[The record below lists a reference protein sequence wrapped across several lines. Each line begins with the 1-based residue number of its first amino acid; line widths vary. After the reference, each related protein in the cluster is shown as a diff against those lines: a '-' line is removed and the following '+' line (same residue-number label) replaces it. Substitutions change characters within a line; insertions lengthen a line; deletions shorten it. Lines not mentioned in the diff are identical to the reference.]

1 MGIGDLACVR
11 VRVTPDK
18 TAVNTV
24 RCRISIPR
32 NPGRWSL
39 ILAVSALALALL
51 AGAGVLGIPGAPS
64 ASAQSQSEAASEE
77 CEAVDLLLLMDQSG
91 SLNSVDP
98 NGTERSM
105 ALNSIRSDFS
115 GDDRWHVALIGFN
128 EVPLLHSAGF
138 RPAADTGQRH
148 PSDNEIAEALPGD
161 GSTYYGVALDAGL
174 QVFDGAREDSCRH
187 LVWFTDGLHDTASGS
202 TAEEVQEAEA
212 LRDTVCRV
220 TAPRYSSEG
229 VSTSVVLLGDSFVE
243 KLQSSDR
250 YERRMAEL
258 SLDIIGIMTGERV
271 IAGRPVDA
279 ACPTAGLPKNGEVY
293 QVEDIADLINSII
306 EATLPARGLLR
317 WSECDTSEGDVRES
331 DNLPAGAYI
340 DEIQLLSY
348 RGAIDRYRLGQGE
361 WIEAS
366 AGSRRIGLDPDKLD
380 DLAAGWELWIEVVAD
395 EGRDIGEVSLSCW
408 SKPVGSLP
416 VWPGVVQDGN
426 GETVEVLLPDQPY
439 ILRVDMSPH
448 ECSAEALELGS
459 DALASP
465 LQHLRCESGTE
476 ALFNFDAVP
485 AGGAQHMTEASG
497 HVTPLHADVLWGDRG
512 RIAVGVD
519 IESDPA
525 FIPDRPLECDQVGDS
540 PRLER
545 ELLNAAS
552 RSRIVA
558 GVCTVVP
565 QEQGTVTVEIA
576 SPPDGPQ
583 YRLETSGGDRIGDTL
598 TVSSADDP
606 RRIHIVS
613 AEIGPQS
620 LPVESHEV
628 AITARHQRSEDADAL
643 LADRQRLLV
652 PTVEL
657 PLLTCEGAG
666 SGGLA
671 ASSGLMGS
679 LIEASRSA
687 ADTRSEVVVVGGCTL
702 QPPPSGSRALR
713 IGDGFRVVD
722 ESGAPLAAP
731 TTVTSGESP
740 LSIVILTE
748 LGDGGPP
755 TDVEPTATLE
765 QLPTDPGPPVL
776 PVAHQLDPAKLDA
789 ARDVRLTC
797 GLEDDLPRIEA
808 AAPFRVVASDCR
820 IEAPN
825 EGTLTVEAS
834 VAPSSPVYYVEGP
847 EGARF
852 EEATIGSGDPPL
864 RLRLV
869 SESLGPA
876 GWSTEGEVVS
886 TVALAPGGGPALI
899 AVHIVAV
906 PELALPSPVECEE
919 KMQLVNVDGD
929 EVPTEPLEAIVR
941 CSSTWRGPDG
951 QLTLELSAGTGLL
964 APDWRFLPASTLLKD
979 GLALRFDDG
988 EEVTEVRLVT
998 SGPLSNDRIEDNGT
1012 VEIKAQWMVPGWK
1025 EPLTAVTPVEYSVD
1039 LWPRS
1044 VLWLAVL
1051 ITLVAALLSWLLLYG
1066 VVAFKNRLPP
1076 ASNFYARRFEI
1087 STYRVSLGGLRSA
1100 EIDRF
1105 NLEDH
1110 PSIPVSGDSNKKLLR
1125 TKDLRIDARHP
1136 RLWQI
1141 AKLLRG
1147 GWGEARAG
1155 QNRIVA
1161 VRPTGP
1167 RTRPG
1172 STPEQF
1178 AELSVVALDSRSG
1191 AAEPQGV
1198 AYVLVPRSPSG
1209 PLDLRRDLSDAL
1221 ADLSG
1226 QRGAGAEP
1234 KPPLSE
1240 RPR

>member
-1 MGIGDLACVR
+1 MNAARWL
-11 VRVTPDK
+11 
-18 TAVNTV
+18 
-24 RCRISIPR
+24 ISFPG
-32 NPGRWSL
+32 NPGSWLLRS
-39 ILAVSALALALL
+39 AVSALALVAL
-51 AGAGVLGIPGAPS
+51 AGAGVLGVPDAPS
-64 ASAQSQSEAASEE
+64 ASAQSLPESASEE
-77 CEAVDLLLLMDQSG
+77 CDAVDLLLLMDQSG
-91 SLNSVDP
+91 SLNRVDP
-98 NGTERSM
+98 GGTERRM

-128 EVPLLHSAGF
+128 EVPLLHSPGF
-138 RPAADTGQRH
+138 RSASDTGQRH

-174 QVFDGAREDSCRH
+174 QVFDGARKNSCRH

-202 TAEEVQEAEA
+202 TAEEVQEAEV

-220 TAPRYSSEG
+220 TAPRYNSEG

-243 KLQSSDR
+243 KLRSSDR

-279 ACPTAGLPKNGEVY
+279 ACPAADLPKKGEVY

-340 DEIQLLSY
+340 DEIQVLSY

-380 DLAAGWELWIEVVAD
+380 DLAAGWELGIEVVAD

-408 SKPVGSLP
+408 SKPLGSLP

-448 ECSAEALELGS
+448 ECSAEALELES

-465 LQHLRCESGTE
+465 LQHLRCESGTG

-485 AGGAQHMTEASG
+485 SGGARHMAEASG

-512 RIAVGVD
+512 RIAVEVD
-519 IESDPA
+519 VESDPA
-525 FIPDRPLECDQVGDS
+525 FIPDRPLECEQIGGS

-545 ELLNAAS
+545 ELLDAAS
-552 RSRIVA
+552 WSRIVA

-565 QEQGTVTVEIA
+565 QEQGTVTVDIA

-583 YRLETSGGDRIGDTL
+583 YHLETSSGDRIGDTL
-598 TVSSADDP
+598 TVGSADDP
-606 RRIHIVS
+606 KRVHIVS
-613 AEIGPQS
+613 AEIGPQT
-620 LPVESHEV
+620 LPIESHEV
-628 AITARHQRSEDADAL
+628 AVTARHRRSEDADAL
-643 LADRQRLLV
+643 LADRQPLLV
-652 PTVEL
+652 PTVES
-657 PLLTCEGAG
+657 PLLMCEGAG

-687 ADTRSEVVVVGGCTL
+687 ADTHSEVVVVGGCTL
-702 QPPPSGSRALR
+702 QPPPSGSRTLQS
-713 IGDGFRVVD
+713 GDGFRIVD
-722 ESGAPLAAP
+722 ESGAPLSEP
-731 TTVTSGESP
+731 TTVSSGESP
-740 LSIVILTE
+740 RSIVILT
-748 LGDGGPP
+748 GFRDGGS
-755 TDVEPTATLE
+755 TADGEPTLTLE
-765 QLPTDPGPPVL
+765 QLRTDPGPPVL
-776 PVAHQLDPAKLDA
+776 PVVHQLNPAKLDA

-797 GLEDDLPRIEA
+797 GLEDDLPRIET
-808 AAPFRVVASDCR
+808 AAPFRVAAAACR
-820 IEAPN
+820 IEPPR

-834 VAPSSPVYYVEGP
+834 VAMGSPAYHVEGP

-852 EEATIGSGDPPL
+852 EKTTISSGDPPL

-876 GWSTEGEVVS
+876 GWSTKGEVVS
-886 TVALAPGGGPALI
+886 TVALAPGGGPALV

-906 PELALPSPVECEE
+906 PELALPSPVECER
-919 KMQLVNVDGD
+919 KMKLMNVDDD
-929 EVPTEPLEAIVR
+929 EVPPEPLEAILR
-941 CSSTWRGPDG
+941 CSSAWRGPDG
-951 QLTLELSAGTGLL
+951 QLTLELKAGTGLL
-964 APDWRFLPASTLLKD
+964 APDWRFQSASTLLND

-998 SGPLSNDRIEDNGT
+998 SGPLSNDRIEDDGT
-1012 VEIKAQWMVPGWK
+1012 VEIEAQWMVPGWK
-1025 EPLTAVTPVEYSVD
+1025 EPLTAVTPVQYSVD

-1087 STYRVSLGGLRSA
+1087 STYRDSLGGLRSA

-1125 TKDLRIDARHP
+1125 TKDLRIDAKHP

-1141 AKLLRG
+1141 AGLLRG

-1161 VRPTGP
+1161 VRPASL

-1209 PLDLRRDLSDAL
+1209 LPDLRRDLSDAL

-1226 QRGAGAEP
+1226 RLDTGTGAEP
-1234 KPPLSE
+1234 KPPRSE

>member
-1 MGIGDLACVR
+1 M
-11 VRVTPDK
+11 
-18 TAVNTV
+18 NTV
-24 RCRISIPR
+24 RCLKSIRR
-32 NPGRWSL
+32 NPGRWALRS
-39 ILAVSALALALL
+39 AVSALALAAL
-51 AGAGVLGIPGAPS
+51 AGAGVLGVPDAPS
-64 ASAQSQSEAASEE
+64 ASARSLSESASEE
-77 CEAVDLLLLMDQSG
+77 CDAVDLLLLMDQSG
-91 SLNSVDP
+91 SLNRVDP
-98 NGTERSM
+98 GGTERMM

-148 PSDNEIAEALPGD
+148 PSDDEIAEALPGD

-174 QVFDGAREDSCRH
+174 QVFGRAREDSCRH
-187 LVWFTDGLHDTASGS
+187 LVWFTDGLHDTAPGNE
-202 TAEEVQEAEA
+202 AEEVQEAEA
-212 LRDTVCRV
+212 LRDKVCRV

-229 VSTSVVLLGDSFVE
+229 VSTSVVLLGNSFE
-243 KLQSSDR
+243 ENLRSSDR
-250 YERRMAEL
+250 NERRMAEL

-279 ACPTAGLPKNGEVY
+279 ACPTADLPQKGDVY
-293 QVEDIADLINSII
+293 RAGDIADLINSII

-317 WSECDTSEGDVRES
+317 WSDCDTSEGDVRES
-331 DNLPAGAYI
+331 DNLPAGAFI
-340 DEIQLLSY
+340 NEIQILSY
-348 RGAIDRYRLGQGE
+348 RGAIDRYRLGQGQ
-361 WIEAS
+361 WIETS
-366 AGSRRIGLDPDKLD
+366 AGSRRIGLDPDALD
-380 DLAAGWELWIEVVAD
+380 HLAAGWELVIEVVAD

-408 SKPVGSLP
+408 SKPVGPLR

-426 GETVEVLLPDQPY
+426 GETVDVLLPDEPY

-448 ECSAEALELGS
+448 ECPVEALELRS

-465 LQHLRCESGTE
+465 LQYLRCESRTE
-476 ALFNFDAVP
+476 ALLHFDTVP
-485 AGGAQHMTEASG
+485 AGGFQHMNEASG
-497 HVTPLHADVLWGDRG
+497 HMTPLHAGVLWGDRA

-519 IESDPA
+519 VEPDPV
-525 FIPDRPLECDQVGDS
+525 FIPDRPLKCDQLGDS
-540 PRLER
+540 PLVER

-552 RSRIVA
+552 RRIVA
-558 GVCTVVP
+558 GECTVVP
-565 QEQGTVTVEIA
+565 QEQGTVTVDIE
-576 SPPDGPQ
+576 SPPGGPL
-583 YRLETSGGDRIGDTL
+583 YRLETSDGDRIGDTL
-598 TVSSADDP
+598 TVGRDDGP
-606 RRIHIVS
+606 KRVHIVS
-613 AEIGPQS
+613 AEMGPQM
-620 LPVESHEV
+620 LPIESHEV
-628 AITARHQRSEDADAL
+628 AVTARHQRREDGDAL

-652 PTVEL
+652 PTLEL
-657 PLLTCEGAG
+657 PLLMCEGAG

-687 ADTRSEVVVVGGCTL
+687 ADSRSELVVGRCTL
-702 QPPPSGSRALR
+702 QPPPSGSRTLR
-713 IGDGFRVVD
+713 IGDGFRIVD
-722 ESGAPLAAP
+722 ESGAPLLEP

-740 LSIVILTE
+740 RSIVILAG
-748 LGDGGPP
+748 LGDGRPP
-755 TDVEPTATLE
+755 TDGELTLTLE
-765 QLPTDPGPPVL
+765 QLPTEPGPPVL
-776 PVAHQLDPAKLDA
+776 SVVHQLDPARLDA

-797 GLEDDLPRIEA
+797 GLEGDLPRIEA
-808 AAPFRVVASDCR
+808 AAPFRVAAAVCR
-820 IEAPN
+820 IEPPR
-825 EGTLTVEAS
+825 EGTLTVQAS
-834 VAPSSPVYYVEGP
+834 VAPSSPAYYVEAP
-847 EGARF
+847 EGSRF
-852 EEATIGSGDPPL
+852 EETTIGSGDPPL

-886 TVALAPGGGPALI
+886 TVALAPGGGPALV

-906 PELALPSPVECEE
+906 PELVLPSPLNCES
-919 KMQLVNVDGD
+919 MQFTNVDGD
-929 EVPTEPLEAIVR
+929 EVPSEPLEATLR

-951 QLTLELSAGTGLL
+951 QLTLAFGDGTGLL
-964 APDWRFLPASTLLKD
+964 ASDWRFLPASTLLND
-979 GLALRFDDG
+979 GLVLRFDDG

-998 SGPLSNDRIEDNGT
+998 SGPLPNDRIKGDGT

-1025 EPLTAVTPVEYSVD
+1025 EPLTGVTPPVQYSVD

-1044 VLWLAVL
+1044 VLWQAVL
-1051 ITLVAALLSWLLLYG
+1051 ITLAAALLSWLLLYG

-1087 STYRVSLGGLRSA
+1087 STYRDSLGGLRSA

-1110 PSIPVSGDSNKKLLR
+1110 PSIPVSGDSNKRLLR
-1125 TKDLRIDARHP
+1125 TKDLRIDARRP

-1161 VRPTGP
+1161 VRPAGP

-1178 AELSVVALDSRSG
+1178 AELSVVALDSRS
-1191 AAEPQGV
+1191 AEAEPRGV

-1209 PLDLRRDLSDAL
+1209 PPDLRRDLSDAL

-1226 QRGAGAEP
+1226 QRGTGAGAEP
-1234 KPPLSE
+1234 KPPRSE